1 MVLELYHLAEYAS
14 DKKEPAVPKF
24 VAMGLV
30 PCVVLGGVLY
40 RFYANELRPAK
51 GMADAPVEEWC
62 KKIPLQWIVGIG
74 GFLGGCA
81 LMVPVLVGILSPVV
95 EQYDAITGDKTY
107 DRDAVIALSLVWCGY
122 PIVSCVS
129 RLMLCGTPGN
139 QYDGQA
145 GCFKDAAYAVLD
157 VTSKGGLALYVAL
170 RTTWL
175 PVA

>member
-14 DKKEPAVPKF
+14 DKKEPAVAKF

-30 PCVVLGGVLY
+30 PCVVLGGMLY
-40 RFYANELRPAK
+40 RFYANELRK
-51 GMADAPVEEWC
+51 GVVNGVDMT
-62 KKIPLQWIVGIG
+62 KIEPLQWVLGIG

-81 LMVPVLVGILSPVV
+81 LMVPGLVGILSPVWDN
-95 EQYDAITGDKTY
+95 DAITGDKKY

-122 PIVSCVS
+122 PLVSFGS
-129 RLMLCGTPGN
+129 RVMLCSTPGN
-139 QYDGQA
+139 RYTAKA
-145 GCFKDAAYAVLD
+145 GCFKDTAYAFLD
-157 VTSKGGLALYVAL
+157 VTSKGGLALYAAL